1 MYRILYFSDLCGY
14 QSSASLHYLRQL
26 TYSQPQITSLPVRQ
40 HLASA
45 KLQYKL
51 ASIQA
56 TRYIIHL
63 TTHGSAPQ
71 RIAQRF
77 ALEKSTSNRRGG
89 YENGINLIFFTVL
102 FVFIVFFPFFYLISC
117 CCWHL
122 RNARYETNWKSLPPS
137 SRTNSSSHECFLAYE
152 IRAYVC
158 TYGCALA

>member
-1 MYRILYFSDLCGY
+1 MYIYIHSEKGIYVRYICLHLHIYCMYGILYFSDLCGH

-26 TYSQPQITSLPVRQ
+26 TYSQAQITSLPARQ

-45 KLQYKL
+45 KLQYKF

-63 TTHGSAPQ
+63 TTHGSAPQRRIASQ

-89 YENGINLIFFTVL
+89 YENV
-102 FVFIVFFPFFYLISC
+102 YIS
-117 CCWHL
+117 
-122 RNARYETNWKSLPPS
+122 S
-137 SRTNSSSHECFLAYE
+137 
-152 IRAYVC
+152 
-158 TYGCALA
+158 G